1 LTEFIEF
8 NQLMPN
14 LQQVRLEKQIARK
27 GFETLVTVSKFSRL
41 SRVPKDISYTI
52 LPENSSATFI
62 YLR

>member
-1 LTEFIEF
+1 
-8 NQLMPN
+8 MPN

-41 SRVPKDISYTI
+41 FRVPKDISYTI
-52 LPENSSATFI
+52 LPENSSATFV